1 MSDIMLCWQQ
11 KKFKNWWKSSK
22 KIPKNEIWTRKW
34 MIQNDIWSCLSINF
48 RFSSRFSKP
57 AKTSNKVLSHNNTV
71 AVQEVCSTFKP
82 SVVTGIFDP
91 NRSQARQQHN
101 TVFSQKTSSYKPHL
115 TQQYKNYTP
124 ATQLKTL
131 LTLQIFQK
139 TCLWFLSDETL
150 ALHHFYAPKNCI
162 FKVLGKQMS
171 IYSCNSP

>member
-1 MSDIMLCWQQ
+1 
-11 KKFKNWWKSSK
+11 
-22 KIPKNEIWTRKW
+22 

-101 TVFSQKTSSYKPHL
+101 TVFSQKKLHL
-115 TQQYKNYTP
+115 TNLTSLNNIKIILQQR
-124 ATQLKTL
+124 
-131 LTLQIFQK
+131 
-139 TCLWFLSDETL
+139 S
-150 ALHHFYAPKNCI
+150 
-162 FKVLGKQMS
+162 
-171 IYSCNSP
+171 